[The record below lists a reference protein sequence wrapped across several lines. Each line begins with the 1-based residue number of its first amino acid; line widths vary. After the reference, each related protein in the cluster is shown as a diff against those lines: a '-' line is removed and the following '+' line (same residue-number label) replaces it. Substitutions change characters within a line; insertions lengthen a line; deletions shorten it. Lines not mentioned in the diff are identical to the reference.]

1 MGWLHQV
8 NLSSSTILRPN
19 GSSSFIKKRVLI
31 VDDEVDITTI
41 FKLALE
47 KVNLHVDVYNDPLL
61 ALSDYKTGMYD
72 LLLFDIRMPGMNGF
86 ELYRK
91 IKDIE
96 EEEKKVK
103 NGKPRVCFITAY
115 EEFRSEF
122 KETFPTVEEVNCFLK
137 KPIPMPDL
145 VKTVKSKLGLL

>member
-1 MGWLHQV
+1 MSQV
-8 NLSSSTILRPN
+8 QQQEQDSTVLRP
-19 GSSSFIKKRVLI
+19 SVSYQKKRVLV

-61 ALSDYKTGMYD
+61 ALTDYKVGMYD

-103 NGKPRVCFITAY
+103 NGKPRVCFITAF

-122 KETFPTVEEVNCFLK
+122 KETFPTVEEVDCFLK

-145 VKTVKSKLGLL
+145 VKKVKSQLGLL

>member
-1 MGWLHQV
+1 LGWLHQV

>member
-1 MGWLHQV
+1 MSQLQQEQDLTV
-8 NLSSSTILRPN
+8 LKPSISSQ
-19 GSSSFIKKRVLI
+19 KKRILV

-47 KVNLHVDVYNDPLL
+47 SVDFQVDVYNDPLL
-61 ALSDYKTGMYD
+61 ALTDYKAGMYD

-103 NGKPRVCFITAY
+103 NGKPRVCFITAF

-122 KETFPTVEEVNCFLK
+122 KETFPTVEEVDCFLK

-145 VKTVKSKLGLL
+145 VKKVKSQLSLL

>member
-1 MGWLHQV
+1 
-8 NLSSSTILRPN
+8 
-19 GSSSFIKKRVLI
+19 
-31 VDDEVDITTI
+31 
-41 FKLALE
+41 
-47 KVNLHVDVYNDPLL
+47 LL
-61 ALSDYKTGMYD
+61 ALSDYKAGMYD

-103 NGKPRVCFITAY
+103 NAKPRVCFITAY
-115 EEFRSEF
+115 EGYRSQFNEL
-122 KETFPTVEEVNCFLK
+122 FPVLEEVDYFLK

-145 VKTVKSKLGLL
+145 VKKVKSRLSLL

>member
-1 MGWLHQV
+1 MV
-8 NLSSSTILRPN
+8 
-19 GSSSFIKKRVLI
+19 
-31 VDDEVDITTI
+31 VDDEVDITAI
-41 FKLALE
+41 IKVALE
-47 KVNLHVDVYNDPLL
+47 RSNFQVDIYNDPVL
-61 ALSDYKTGMYD
+61 ALSDYKAGMYD
-72 LLLFDIRMPGMNGF
+72 LLLLDIRMPDMNGF

-122 KETFPTVEEVNCFLK
+122 KETFPTVEEVDCFLK

-145 VKTVKSKLGLL
+145 VKKVKSQLGLL

>member
-1 MGWLHQV
+1 M
-8 NLSSSTILRPN
+8 
-19 GSSSFIKKRVLI
+19 KKRVLV

-47 KVNLHVDVYNDPLL
+47 KVNLDVDVYNDPLL
-61 ALSDYKTGMYD
+61 ALSDYKAGMYD

-96 EEEKKVK
+96 GEEKKVK
-103 NGKPRVCFITAY
+103 NGKPRVCFITAF

-122 KETFPTVEEVNCFLK
+122 KERFPTVEEVDCFLK
-137 KPIPMPDL
+137 KPIPMSDL
-145 VKTVKSKLGLL
+145 VKKVKSQLGLL

>member
-1 MGWLHQV
+1 MSQLQQEQDLTV
-8 NLSSSTILRPN
+8 LEPSISSQ
-19 GSSSFIKKRVLI
+19 KKRILV

-61 ALSDYKTGMYD
+61 ALSDYKAGMYD
-72 LLLFDIRMPGMNGF
+72 LLLFDFRMPGMNGF
-86 ELYRK
+86 ELHRK

-103 NGKPRVCFITAY
+103 NGKPRVCFITAF

-122 KETFPTVEEVNCFLK
+122 KETFPTVEEVDCFLK

-145 VKTVKSKLGLL
+145 IKKVKSQLGLL

>member
-1 MGWLHQV
+1 M

-47 KVNLHVDVYNDPLL
+47 KVNLHVEVYNDPLL
-61 ALSDYKTGMYD
+61 ALSDYKAGMYD

-96 EEEKKVK
+96 EERRKLRMVNLGYASSQHLK
-103 NGKPRVCFITAY
+103 NFA
-115 EEFRSEF
+115 
-122 KETFPTVEEVNCFLK
+122 VNLRKHFQL
-137 KPIPMPDL
+137 
-145 VKTVKSKLGLL
+145 

>member
-1 MGWLHQV
+1 
-8 NLSSSTILRPN
+8 LSQLQQEQDSTVLKPSISSQ
-19 GSSSFIKKRVLI
+19 KKRILV

-41 FKLALE
+41 IKLALE

-61 ALSDYKTGMYD
+61 ALSDYKAGMYD
-72 LLLFDIRMPGMNGF
+72 LLLFDIRMQRMNGF

-91 IKDIE
+91 IKEIE

-122 KETFPTVEEVNCFLK
+122 KETFPTVEEVDCFLR

-145 VKTVKSKLGLL
+145 VKKVKSQLSLL

>member
-1 MGWLHQV
+1 LGQLQQEQDLTV
-8 NLSSSTILRPN
+8 LKPSISSQ
-19 GSSSFIKKRVLI
+19 KKRILV

-47 KVNLHVDVYNDPLL
+47 KVNLHVDVYNNPLL
-61 ALSDYKTGMYD
+61 ALSDYKAGMYD
-72 LLLFDIRMPGMNGF
+72 LLLFDIRMPKMNGF

-122 KETFPTVEEVNCFLK
+122 KETFPTVEEVDCFLK

-145 VKTVKSKLGLL
+145 VKKVKS

>member
-1 MGWLHQV
+1 MSQLQQEQD
-8 NLSSSTILRPN
+8 LSVLKPSISSQ
-19 GSSSFIKKRVLI
+19 KKRILV

-61 ALSDYKTGMYD
+61 ALTDYKAGMYD

-122 KETFPTVEEVNCFLK
+122 KETFPTVEEVDCFLR

-145 VKTVKSKLGLL
+145 VKKVKSQLGLL

>member
-1 MGWLHQV
+1 
-8 NLSSSTILRPN
+8 LSQLQQEQDLLVLEPSISSQ
-19 GSSSFIKKRVLI
+19 KKRILV

-47 KVNLHVDVYNDPLL
+47 RVDLQVDVYNDPLL
-61 ALSDYKTGMYD
+61 ALTDYKAGMYD

-103 NGKPRVCFITAY
+103 NGKPRVCFITAF

-122 KETFPTVEEVNCFLK
+122 KETFPTVEEVDCFLK

-145 VKTVKSKLGLL
+145 VKKVKSQLGLL

>member
-1 MGWLHQV
+1 MSQLQQEQDSTV
-8 NLSSSTILRPN
+8 LKPSISSQ
-19 GSSSFIKKRVLI
+19 KKRILV

-47 KVNLHVDVYNDPLL
+47 RVDFQVDVYNDPLL
-61 ALSDYKTGMYD
+61 ALSDYKAGMYD

-91 IKDIE
+91 IKALE

-122 KETFPTVEEVNCFLK
+122 KETFPTVEEVDCFLK

-145 VKTVKSKLGLL
+145 VKKVKSQLGLL

>member
-1 MGWLHQV
+1 
-8 NLSSSTILRPN
+8 LSQLQQEQDLTVLKPSISSQ
-19 GSSSFIKKRVLI
+19 KKRILV

-47 KVNLHVDVYNDPLL
+47 RVDFQVDVYNDPLL
-61 ALSDYKTGMYD
+61 ALSDYKAGMYD

-122 KETFPTVEEVNCFLK
+122 KETFPTVEEVDCFLK

-145 VKTVKSKLGLL
+145 IKKVKSQLGLL

>member
-1 MGWLHQV
+1 
-8 NLSSSTILRPN
+8 LSQLRQEQDLTVLEPSISSQ
-19 GSSSFIKKRVLI
+19 KKRILV

-47 KVNLHVDVYNDPLL
+47 RVDFQVDVYNDPLL
-61 ALSDYKTGMYD
+61 ALTDYKAGMYD

-103 NGKPRVCFITAY
+103 NGKPRVCFITAF

-122 KETFPTVEEVNCFLK
+122 KETFPTVEEVDCFLK

-145 VKTVKSKLGLL
+145 VKKVKSQLGLL

>member
-1 MGWLHQV
+1 
-8 NLSSSTILRPN
+8 LSQLQQEQDLTVLKPSISSQ
-19 GSSSFIKKRVLI
+19 KKRILV

-61 ALSDYKTGMYD
+61 ALTDYKAGMYD

-91 IKDIE
+91 IKAME
-96 EEEKKVK
+96 EQEKKVK

-122 KETFPTVEEVNCFLK
+122 KETFPTVEEVDCFLK

-145 VKTVKSKLGLL
+145 VKKVKSQLGLL

>member
-1 MGWLHQV
+1 
-8 NLSSSTILRPN
+8 LSQSQQEQDFTVLTPGVSYQ
-19 GSSSFIKKRVLI
+19 KKKVLV

-41 FKLALE
+41 FKLVLE

-61 ALSDYKTGMYD
+61 ALSDYKAGMYD

-96 EEEKKVK
+96 EEEEKVK
-103 NGKPRVCFITAY
+103 NGKPRVCFITAF

-122 KETFPTVEEVNCFLK
+122 KETFPTVEEVDCFLK

-145 VKTVKSKLGLL
+145 IKKVKSQLGLL

>member
-1 MGWLHQV
+1 MARLDQV

-19 GSSSFIKKRVLI
+19 GPSSFLKKRVLV

-61 ALSDYKTGMYD
+61 ALTDYKAGMYD

-91 IKDIE
+91 IKAME
-96 EEEKKVK
+96 EHDLPDVS
-103 NGKPRVCFITAY
+103 PRVCFITAY

-122 KETFPTVEEVNCFLK
+122 KETFPTVEEVDCFLK

-145 VKTVKSKLGLL
+145 VKKVKSQLGLL

>member
-1 MGWLHQV
+1 V
-8 NLSSSTILRPN
+8 
-19 GSSSFIKKRVLI
+19 
-31 VDDEVDITTI
+31 
-41 FKLALE
+41 
-47 KVNLHVDVYNDPLL
+47 L
-61 ALSDYKTGMYD
+61 ALSEYKPDMYD
-72 LLLFDIRMPGMNGF
+72 LLLLDIRMPDMNGF

-96 EEEKKVK
+96 EEEKKAK

-122 KETFPTVEEVNCFLK
+122 KETFPTVEEVNCFLR

-145 VKTVKSKLGLL
+145 VKKVKSQSG

>member
-1 MGWLHQV
+1 MSQV
-8 NLSSSTILRPN
+8 QQEQDSTVLRP
-19 GSSSFIKKRVLI
+19 SVSYQKKRVLV

-41 FKLALE
+41 FKLVLE

-61 ALSDYKTGMYD
+61 ALSDYKAGMYD

-103 NGKPRVCFITAY
+103 NGKPRVCFITAF

-122 KETFPTVEEVNCFLK
+122 KETFPTVEEVDCFLK

-145 VKTVKSKLGLL
+145 VMRVISQLGLL

>member
-1 MGWLHQV
+1 M
-8 NLSSSTILRPN
+8 NLSSSTIPNPN
-19 GSSSFIKKRVLI
+19 GPSSFLKKRVLV

-47 KVNLHVDVYNDPLL
+47 KVNLQVDVYNDPLL
-61 ALSDYKTGMYD
+61 ALTDYRAGMYD

-86 ELYRK
+86 ELYSK
-91 IKDIE
+91 IKDLE
-96 EEEKKVK
+96 DVGKKVK
-103 NGKPRVCFITAY
+103 NGKPRVCFVTAF

-122 KETFPTVEEVNCFLK
+122 KETFPAVEEVDCFLK

-145 VKTVKSKLGLL
+145 VMKVKSQ

>member
-1 MGWLHQV
+1 LV
-8 NLSSSTILRPN
+8 
-19 GSSSFIKKRVLI
+19 

-41 FKLALE
+41 FKLVLE

-61 ALSDYKTGMYD
+61 ALSDYKAGMYD

-96 EEEKKVK
+96 EEEEKVK
-103 NGKPRVCFITAY
+103 NGKPRVCFITAF

-122 KETFPTVEEVNCFLK
+122 KETFPTVEEVDCFLK

-145 VKTVKSKLGLL
+145 IKKVKSQLSLL

>member
-1 MGWLHQV
+1 V

-19 GSSSFIKKRVLI
+19 GSSSFLKRVLV

-47 KVNLHVDVYNDPLL
+47 KVNLHVDVYNDPSL
-61 ALSDYKTGMYD
+61 ALSDYKAGMYD
-72 LLLFDIRMPGMNGF
+72 LLLFDIKMPKMNGF

-122 KETFPTVEEVNCFLK
+122 KETFPTVEEVDCFLK
-137 KPIPMPDL
+137 KPIMMPDL
-145 VKTVKSKLGLL
+145 VKIVKSQLGLL

>member
-1 MGWLHQV
+1 
-8 NLSSSTILRPN
+8 LSQLQQEQDLTVLKPSISSQ
-19 GSSSFIKKRVLI
+19 KKRILV

-47 KVNLHVDVYNDPLL
+47 RVDFQVDVYNDPLL
-61 ALSDYKTGMYD
+61 ALTDYKAGMYD
-72 LLLFDIRMPGMNGF
+72 LLLFDIRMPKMNGF

-122 KETFPTVEEVNCFLK
+122 KETFPTVEEVDCFLK

-145 VKTVKSKLGLL
+145 IKKVKSQLGLL

>member
-1 MGWLHQV
+1 MSQLQQEQDLTV
-8 NLSSSTILRPN
+8 LKPSISSQ
-19 GSSSFIKKRVLI
+19 KKRILV

-47 KVNLHVDVYNDPLL
+47 RVDFQVDVYNDPLL
-61 ALSDYKTGMYD
+61 ALSEYKAGMYD

-103 NGKPRVCFITAY
+103 NGKPRVCFITAF

-122 KETFPTVEEVNCFLK
+122 KETFPTVEEVDCFLK

-145 VKTVKSKLGLL
+145 IKKVKSQLGLL

>member
-1 MGWLHQV
+1 
-8 NLSSSTILRPN
+8 LSQSQQEQD
-19 GSSSFIKKRVLI
+19 FIVLTPGVSYQKKRVLV

-47 KVNLHVDVYNDPLL
+47 RVDFQVDVYNDPLL
-61 ALSDYKTGMYD
+61 ALTDYKAGMYD

-103 NGKPRVCFITAY
+103 NGKPRVCFITAF

-122 KETFPTVEEVNCFLK
+122 KETFPTVEEVDCFLK

-145 VKTVKSKLGLL
+145 VKKVKSQLSLL

>member
-1 MGWLHQV
+1 MSQLQQEQDLTV
-8 NLSSSTILRPN
+8 LEPSISSQ
-19 GSSSFIKKRVLI
+19 KKRILV

-47 KVNLHVDVYNDPLL
+47 KVNLHVEVYNDPLL
-61 ALSDYKTGMYD
+61 ALSDYKAGMYD

-122 KETFPTVEEVNCFLK
+122 KETFPTVEEVDCFLK

-145 VKTVKSKLGLL
+145 IKKVKSQLGLL